1 MTAKDRARIK
11 IIEFIGNPEN
21 EFPNRRQIAK
31 VACGYKDPHYLYKV
45 FAVDE
50 LAQIEKEGLEI
61 RRKHCWR
68 QSAAVDQGLFKKAI
82 AGDVAAI
89 KLFYQRVE
97 GWVEKK
103 QHEFTD
109 KNGHSQRIGTTQIL
123 NISESRLKE
132 IINDLNNKV

>member
-21 EFPNRRQIAK
+21 EFPNRRQMANF
-31 VACGYKDPHYLYKV
+31 ACGYKDPHYLYKV
-45 FAVDE
+45 FTVDE

-61 RRKHCWR
+61 RRSKYTR
-68 QSAAVDQGLFKKAI
+68 FIAYIDSAVFKA
-82 AGDVAAI
+82 ASGGDVQAA
-89 KLFYQRVE
+89 KLAYQKFE

-103 QHEFTD
+103 KHEFPD
-109 KNGHSQRIGTTQIL
+109 EEGNPQRIGTTQIL